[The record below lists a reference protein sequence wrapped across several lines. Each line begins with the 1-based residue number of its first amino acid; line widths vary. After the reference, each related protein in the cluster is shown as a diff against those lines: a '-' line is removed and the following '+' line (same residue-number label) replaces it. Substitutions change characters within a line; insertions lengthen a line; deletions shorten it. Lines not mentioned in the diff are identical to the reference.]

1 MSRRK
6 KGRKIDGWVILDK
19 PLGMTST
26 QAVSKVRRA
35 FDAQK
40 AGHAGTLDPLA
51 TGVLP
56 IALGEATKT
65 VGYAM
70 DREKTYRFTLRFG
83 EARDTDD
90 GEGDVIATSDIRPE
104 TGAIEAVLSQF
115 IGTISQM
122 PPKFSAIKVDGA
134 RAYDLARGKAEV
146 TLTPR
151 EVEVHVLALVDRPD
165 LDHATFEV
173 SCGKGT
179 YMRALARDIA
189 IALGTVGHVSDLRR
203 IAVGGFTEDRAI
215 SLDSLQESEDNPPL
229 ETYLLPIETALDD
242 IPALALTDLEAGQ
255 IRSGQAVSLFRAADL
270 ARIGDLYDGD
280 VVLATS
286 AGQPVAISRFTRG
299 SLQPVRVLNL

>member
-6 KGRKIDGWVILDK
+6 RGRKVDGWIILDK

-26 QAVSKVRRA
+26 QAVGKVRHT

-65 VGYAM
+65 VAYAM
-70 DREKTYRFTLRFG
+70 DREKTYRFTLQFG

-90 GEGDVIATSDIRPE
+90 AEGAVIATSDVRPSDADIE
-104 TGAIEAVLSQF
+104 GVLDRFTGTVSQL
-115 IGTISQM
+115 

-134 RAYDLARGKAEV
+134 RAYDLARDNQAVE
-146 TLTPR
+146 LTPR
-151 EVEVHVLALVDRPD
+151 EVEIHALALVERPD
-165 LDHATFEV
+165 PDHAVFEV
-173 SCGKGT
+173 ACGKGT

-189 IALGTVGHVSDLRR
+189 QALDTVGHVASLRR

-215 SLDSLQESEDNPPL
+215 SLDMLLDSAHNPPP
-229 ETYLLPIETALDD
+229 ETYLLPVETALDD

-255 IRSGQAVSLFRAADL
+255 IRSGQAVALFRAGDL

-286 AGQPVAISRFTRG
+286 AGQPVAISRFIRG

>member
-6 KGRKIDGWVILDK
+6 RGRKVDGWVILDK

-26 QAVSKVRRA
+26 QAVGKVRRA

-70 DREKTYRFTLRFG
+70 DRQKIYRFTLCFG
-83 EARDTDD
+83 EARNTDD
-90 GEGDVIATSDIRPE
+90 GEGTVIATSDTRPSDAE
-104 TGAIEAVLSQF
+104 IEAVLDRF
-115 IGTISQM
+115 TGVISQI

-134 RAYDLARGKAEV
+134 RAYDLARDNEEV
-146 TLTPR
+146 ALKPR
-151 EVEVHVLALVDRPD
+151 EVEIHDLVFTDRPD
-165 LDHATFEV
+165 DDHAVFEV
-173 SCGKGT
+173 TCGKGT

-189 IALGTVGHVSDLRR
+189 EALGTVGYVSDLRR
-203 IAVGGFTEDRAI
+203 IAVGSFTEERAI
-215 SLDSLQESEDNPPL
+215 SLDFLQESEDNPPL

-255 IRSGQAVSLFRAADL
+255 MRSGQAVSLFRAADL

-286 AGQPVAISRFTRG
+286 AGQPVAISRFSRG